1 MASQDEIFSLI
12 CKPLKS
18 ASCRRESAANYFVTL
33 KMFKALLETDQITKK
48 EWDELIL
55 VSVDQRNK

>member
-1 MASQDEIFSLI
+1 
-12 CKPLKS
+12 
-18 ASCRRESAANYFVTL
+18 
-33 KMFKALLETDQITKK
+33 MFKALLETDQITKK